1 MLKKDGN
8 KKVGSKEGQKFDEV
22 LDTYILS
29 DDILADEFANPKNK
43 NMKVKDLLKKHSKRL
58 NVNFD
63 ESVEEGNAVSSA
75 QQAAI
80 AIAKKKKNESVM
92 DSYRQMWEESLTEE
106 VQDITVDPK
115 NKKFSSPS
123 DQNYHGM
130 EIAKQARR
138 FGLKSSVLGKH
149 VRIKGA
155 KKKVNDFLRVVIG
168 KEKYGDPTNGD
179 YTTPQINKM
188 LTKGL
193 K

>member
-1 MLKKDGN
+1 
-8 KKVGSKEGQKFDEV
+8 
-22 LDTYILS
+22 
-29 DDILADEFANPKNK
+29 
-43 NMKVKDLLKKHSKRL
+43 
-58 NVNFD
+58 
-63 ESVEEGNAVSSA
+63 
-75 QQAAI
+75 
-80 AIAKKKKNESVM
+80 M
-92 DSYRQMWEESLTEE
+92 DSYRKMWEESLTEE

-138 FGLKSSVLGKH
+138 FGLKSAVLGKH

-168 KEKYGDPTNGD
+168 KESYGDPTNGD
-179 YTTPQINKM
+179 YTTPQIDKM

>member
-1 MLKKDGN
+1 MKFKKSPPI
-8 KKVGSKEGQKFDEV
+8 KVEG
-22 LDTYILS
+22 
-29 DDILADEFANPKNK
+29 
-43 NMKVKDLLKKHSKRL
+43 H
-58 NVNFD
+58 
-63 ESVEEGNAVSSA
+63 AVSRA

-138 FGLKSSVLGKH
+138 FGLKSAVLGKH

-168 KEKYGDPTNGD
+168 KERYGDPTNGD